1 MKHTGLLKKLSCLIL
16 LSGAFYFISCKREY
30 ADGMDRTIYT
40 LSGTAV
46 SGTVAGSQ
54 QFPAGASNTIGI
66 LNGSYNAAT
75 NVLQYTIN
83 WKGLSS
89 SASEV
94 TINGLDR
101 NGSNTTLF
109 KLQITVPGVN
119 GTATGTVSLYEA
131 QEDGLLRGRWDY
143 IIHNSSFVDGELRG
157 QIKVSPY

>member
-1 MKHTGLLKKLSCLIL
+1 MKQTGLLKLSYLIL
-16 LSGAFYFISCKREY
+16 LSGSLYFISCKREY

-40 LSGTAV
+40 LSGNAA
-46 SGTVAGSQ
+46 SGTVAGSPQ
-54 QFPAGASNTIGI
+54 IPTGANNTNGI
-66 LNGSYNAAT
+66 MNGSYNAGT

-101 NGSNTTLF
+101 NGINSTLF

-119 GTATGTVSLYEA
+119 GIATGTVSLYEA
-131 QEDGLLRGRWDY
+131 QEDGLLRGKWDF